1 MSLRHLDKGKDV
13 WRTPSKNDPMQ
24 RLKIIE
30 TLQCTDY
37 ISNNCEQ
44 QSKLINS
51 STKSDMGLH

>member
-1 MSLRHLDKGKDV
+1 MSIRHLDKDKDV

-37 ISNNCEQ
+37 ISDNCEQ
-44 QSKLINS
+44 QSQLREAIIREKKDFL
-51 STKSDMGLH
+51 